1 MLVDA
6 IVSESVLLPNGALGF
21 IKLTLEEYHAC
32 TKMPQYKIASDPQSN
47 LIATAS
53 QDMFSQIVSQF
64 VRFRKIYT

>member
-21 IKLTLEEYHAC
+21 IKLTIEEYYAHARL
-32 TKMPQYKIASDPQSN
+32 PQYKIASDPQPN

-53 QDMFSQIVSQF
+53 QNKFSQIVSQF
-64 VRFRKIYT
+64 VRFRK